1 MTNVWFAN
9 PASCITRSIFALPVK
24 WGTLNLPPLIAST
37 SGRVDQIKWLTPA
50 SIAARIAAVACLS
63 SSAPPYA
70 QKLVTRKTPCAPA
83 NAALSVS
90 GLCRSASTTSSASSR
105 CLPGL
110 RVRARTLN
118 WPMAC
123 RARTTPPPCCP
134 VPPITAISFLSLD
147 NIFDSLVSL
156 FSIISRINR
165 AHPALLVVFKSL
177 TDFRLRVH
185 HKRPVARDWFVQGH
199 SRDEQ
204 YFKRSL
210 RVRRIFDSHFVAVLR
225 EQNHLSVS
233 SAFAFCSEQSL
244 ALHHVSEGVV
254 SARHRFDGSASGPDL
269 VMQIDYWRASFN
281 DSFLAHRFAR
291 DYTHLHQAIRRSRF
305 RNLRARD
312 LLVARFHHL
321 VALRQI
327 YPKLEGVHSPA
338 LPRELTARHLCMHH
352 ACSGSHPL
360 HVTRSQPSGVS

>member
-1 MTNVWFAN
+1 ITNVWFAN
-9 PASCITRSIFALPVK
+9 PASCTTRSIFALLVK

-37 SGRVDQIKWLTPA
+37 SGSVDQIKCLTPA
-50 SIAARIAAVACLS
+50 SLAARIATVACLS
-63 SSAPPYA
+63 SSLPAS
-70 QKLVTRKTPCAPA
+70 QKFVTRKTPCAPA

-90 GLCRSASTTSSASSR
+90 GLSKSASTTSSASSR
-105 CLPGL
+105 CLSGL
-110 RVRARTLN
+110 RVSARTLN
-118 WPMAC
+118 CPLAW

-134 VPPITAISFLSLD
+134 VAPITAISFLSLD
-147 NIFDSLVSL
+147 NIFDSLSL
-156 FSIISRINR
+156 CFRLSVFDHSRINR

-177 TDFRLRVH
+177 PDFRLRVH

-244 ALHHVSEGVV
+244 ALHDVSKGVV
-254 SARHRFDGSASGPDL
+254 GARHRFDGSASGPDL
-269 VMQIDYWRASFN
+269 VVQVDYWRARFN

-291 DYTHLHQAIRRSRF
+291 DYTHLHQAIGRSRF
-305 RNLRARD
+305 RDLRARN
-312 LLVARFHHL
+312 LLVARVHHL
-321 VALRQI
+321 VALRQVH
-327 YPKLEGVHSPA
+327 PKLEGVHSPA
-338 LPRELTARHLCMHH
+338 LTRELTARHFCMDH

-360 HVTRSQPSGVS
+360 HITRS